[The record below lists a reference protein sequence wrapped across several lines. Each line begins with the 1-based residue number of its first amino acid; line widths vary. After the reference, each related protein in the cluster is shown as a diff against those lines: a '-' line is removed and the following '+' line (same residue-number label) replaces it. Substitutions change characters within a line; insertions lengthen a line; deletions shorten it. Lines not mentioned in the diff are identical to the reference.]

1 MDENTASDGPV
12 TEEVESVETLTE
24 DQEMDAAWDRVNGE
38 AEDEAPEAD
47 EPEADASED
56 GDEAE
61 ADDGEPD
68 GEEEASEDV
77 AAPSE
82 LPKAL
87 RDTWKDVPE
96 SARAAMLAHHN
107 DLNRRLS
114 ETGRQMQ
121 GIAPIRDVLVKA
133 INDIP
138 EMANMRPDEV
148 AQEMFNLAQ
157 ISRGFN
163 SDPVGTMMGLIQKH
177 GMGQAVFESLQ
188 GQAPSQSAN
197 NATALQNKVNQ
208 LEQQLKRATSPDFL
222 REQVSSITSEERTM
236 SDVQA
241 FAANAEHWQEME
253 VHLPQVIPL
262 VQKKLGEGAAT
273 AAVLEA
279 AYNMALEIFK
289 PEAKAN
295 PKPAAQKAAATD
307 PAAAA
312 RALKAK
318 SVNVSGKTSG
328 KTRTLSE
335 DEALDAAWDRANRA

>member
-12 TEEVESVETLTE
+12 TEEDVSVETLTE
-24 DQEMDAAWDRVNGE
+24 DQEMDAAWDRIKGE
-38 AEDEAPEAD
+38 SEDEAPED
-47 EPEADASED
+47 DASED
-56 GDEAE
+56 DAAEDGDEE
-61 ADDGEPD
+61 L
-68 GEEEASEDV
+68 EEDESTDEV

-87 RDTWKDVPE
+87 RETWKDVPE
-96 SARAAMLAHHN
+96 HARQAMLAHHN

-121 GIAPIRDVLVKA
+121 GIAPIREALVGA
-133 INDIP
+133 INEFP
-138 EMANMRPDEV
+138 AMANMRPEDAAREIFEL
-148 AQEMFNLAQ
+148 AKISNDFN
-157 ISRGFN
+157 N
-163 SDPVGTMMGLIQKH
+163 NPVQAMMGLIQKH
-177 GMGQAVFESLQ
+177 GMADAVFQSLQ
-188 GQAPSQSAN
+188 GQSPSQGAN
-197 NATALQNKVNQ
+197 DATAMQNRVKKLEAQ
-208 LEQQLKRATSPDFL
+208 LNRATSPDYL
-222 REQVSSITSEERTM
+222 REQVTSITSQERALN
-236 SDVQA
+236 DVQT

-253 VHLPQVIPL
+253 AHLPQVIPL
-262 VQKKLGEGAAT
+262 VQQKLGDGAAT

-289 PEAKAN
+289 PDAKAN
-295 PKPAAQKAAATD
+295 PKPAAQKAAAPD